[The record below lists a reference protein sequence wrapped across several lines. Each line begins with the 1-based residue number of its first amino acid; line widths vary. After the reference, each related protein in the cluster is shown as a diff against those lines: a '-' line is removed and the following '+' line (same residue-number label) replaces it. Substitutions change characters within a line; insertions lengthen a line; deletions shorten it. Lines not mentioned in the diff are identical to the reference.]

1 MRKAFPVT
9 YISIVA
15 KLVQR
20 WILQHVQI
28 VWIRPKYRKKIAPME
43 AMVAVSNILGVIYSI
58 IVVIDAK
65 VKTRPSLFDHSVKS
79 KTVENHLDL

>member
-1 MRKAFPVT
+1 
-9 YISIVA
+9 
-15 KLVQR
+15 
-20 WILQHVQI
+20 
-28 VWIRPKYRKKIAPME
+28 ME

-65 VKTRPSLFDHSVKS
+65 VKTRPSLFDHSEKN